1 MKITIKGE
9 GNAPVKSET
18 FKAIIDRLNETFAP
32 MGLKVRNMTCYIR
45 FMDEFGRTVD
55 PKYRDG
61 SGLEWDIDIVSDE
74 TAEKSRKDRATAASE
89 DGWTA
94 FKEQFQRM
102 CQPASVKKTRKSNR
116 KKKSDTEEP
125 AVPALPRGGSFP
137 DPASAPEGPSGIRSS
152 GLKPSQI
159 SHRRVFALRRTSVLF
174 CSKNSNSANPDAQER
189 LSQAPAFPFGCFQDL
204 CACGAGTEEVRGS
217 QAPPEYCSGPLSGKA
232 WAGAPSLAGLPAEN
246 SKKESM

>member
-102 CQPASVKKTRKSNR
+102 CQPASVKKTRKRKR

-125 AVPALPRGGSFP
+125 AVPALPAP
-137 DPASAPEGPSGIRSS
+137 HEPAKFTP
-152 GLKPSQI
+152 
-159 SHRRVFALRRTSVLF
+159 V
-174 CSKNSNSANPDAQER
+174 
-189 LSQAPAFPFGCFQDL
+189 
-204 CACGAGTEEVRGS
+204 
-217 QAPPEYCSGPLSGKA
+217 
-232 WAGAPSLAGLPAEN
+232 
-246 SKKESM
+246 

>member
-61 SGLEWDIDIVSDE
+61 SGLEWDIDIV
-74 TAEKSRKDRATAASE
+74 R
-89 DGWTA
+89 
-94 FKEQFQRM
+94 FQRM

-125 AVPALPRGGSFP
+125 AVPALPAP
-137 DPASAPEGPSGIRSS
+137 HEPAKFTP
-152 GLKPSQI
+152 
-159 SHRRVFALRRTSVLF
+159 V
-174 CSKNSNSANPDAQER
+174 
-189 LSQAPAFPFGCFQDL
+189 
-204 CACGAGTEEVRGS
+204 
-217 QAPPEYCSGPLSGKA
+217 
-232 WAGAPSLAGLPAEN
+232 
-246 SKKESM
+246 

>member
-1 MKITIKGE
+1 MSTRLTCLRARAFRPQQLKIKALGDRCFFVCTEDKNMKITIKGE

-125 AVPALPRGGSFP
+125 AVPALPAP
-137 DPASAPEGPSGIRSS
+137 HKSAKFTP
-152 GLKPSQI
+152 
-159 SHRRVFALRRTSVLF
+159 V
-174 CSKNSNSANPDAQER
+174 
-189 LSQAPAFPFGCFQDL
+189 
-204 CACGAGTEEVRGS
+204 
-217 QAPPEYCSGPLSGKA
+217 
-232 WAGAPSLAGLPAEN
+232 
-246 SKKESM
+246 